1 MKFLRILLQV
11 LICAFIFQ
19 FPFAWILRDG
29 LGPDSLE
36 TFGFVAAS
44 KAFMT
49 FYSGPILAPELL
61 IGSVAY
67 QLWDQGDHAPCI
79 CIIVQ
84 EGLRPQRQIV

>member
-49 FYSGPILAPELL
+49 FYSGPILM
-61 IGSVAY
+61 
-67 QLWDQGDHAPCI
+67 
-79 CIIVQ
+79 
-84 EGLRPQRQIV
+84 GLFVLYYFVKKAEQRQN